1 MADDTAASAVKN
13 SNDGT
18 TQAPQ
23 GGPMSLGGA
32 GSGTYWDAVNK
43 TWVVFNAPPSTLA
56 STASSFEKALAN
68 TRLNTAQVSTL
79 NGISSNLDPAVKK
92 LTETQSISPGGFGGD
107 LTGLSGTA
115 TGYTSA
121 GTPNTFGGVGTGPS
135 TVDYGNLQD
144 FGGAGASDFQIA
156 EGRATPGSTPGVGSS
171 AEGDGAANTRQVLAT
186 FNKKVF
192 LPKDNVLDQYASYTY
207 NIGWYLMS
215 PANYKELLKTKKP
228 NIANY
233 SLLAQSGGA
242 PTGTTPSDAGGA
254 RNQFFGLDYYID
266 DLEIT
271 SVVSG
276 KGGKRAHNAQ
286 EITFKVTEPAGI
298 TLINNI
304 QKAVASVYKNDMKYG
319 LAVFCLVIRFYGYDE
334 NGKIV
339 SARNSENKDAIV
351 EKFIPFYIS
360 NVSFRIANKI
370 VEYDVKA
377 TPVVYHVGFGTQS
390 GTIKAP
396 IEITGST
403 VSQIL
408 NGNGTDNNSVSAD
421 DGRVDVPS
429 PNTTQSSLQG
439 SSDFYG

>member
-1 MADDTAASAVKN
+1 MPYQLVDGQLVFITQAEFDALPVGNIAALQAASG
-13 SNDGT
+13 GT
-18 TQAPQ
+18 VTD
-23 GGPMSLGGA
+23 
-32 GSGTYWDAVNK
+32 T
-43 TWVVFNAPPSTLA
+43 
-56 STASSFEKALAN
+56 
-68 TRLNTAQVSTL
+68 
-79 NGISSNLDPAVKK
+79 NG
-92 LTETQSISPGGFGGD
+92 QSI
-107 LTGLSGTA
+107 L
-115 TGYTSA
+115 
-121 GTPNTFGGVGTGPS
+121 TPNTANTQPGQNIPATGQPAGINSPVLSDPS
-135 TVDYGNLQD
+135 AIVPVEITGLNGAATGEPAPVDPVDYGNLQD

-304 QKAVASVYKNDMKYG
+304 QKAVASVYKNDMKYS

-334 NGKIV
+334 NSKIV

>member
-1 MADDTAASAVKN
+1 MATAADEVKDSN
-13 SNDGT
+13 SNAQSPPLPAATDNQRLT
-18 TQAPQ
+18 AQEAAN
-23 GGPMSLGGA
+23 LA
-32 GSGTYWDAVNK
+32 GDSGT
-43 TWVVFNAPPSTLA
+43 NAPIKTLVQTQSVPDDSNA
-56 STASSFEKALAN
+56 DPGVITEPYYAPGTGAETA
-68 TRLNTAQVSTL
+68 
-79 NGISSNLDPAVKK
+79 DPAAGRAA
-92 LTETQSISPGGFGGD
+92 P
-107 LTGLSGTA
+107 
-115 TGYTSA
+115 A
-121 GTPNTFGGVGTGPS
+121 GTPGT
-135 TVDYGNLQD
+135 
-144 FGGAGASDFQIA
+144 
-156 EGRATPGSTPGVGSS
+156 GSS
-171 AEGDGAANTRQVLAT
+171 AEEAEGAANTRQILAN

-192 LPKDNVLDQYASYTY
+192 LPKNNVLDQYASYTY

-242 PTGTTPSDAGGA
+242 AASKPGANTGGV
-254 RNQFFGLDYYID
+254 RNQFFGIDYYID

-276 KGGKRAHNAQ
+276 KGGKRAHNSS

-339 SARNSENKDAIV
+339 SAANSENKDAIV
-351 EKFIPFYIS
+351 EKFIPFFIS

-370 VEYDVKA
+370 VEYEVKA
-377 TPVVYHVGFGTQS
+377 TPVVYHVGFGTQY

-403 VSQIL
+403 VNQIL

-421 DGRVDVPS
+421 DGR
-429 PNTTQSSLQG
+429 TTQSALQG